1 MLSDQLVLSNLYN
14 GKSQLVSSTD
24 RGVLTQYQYDAI
36 GNRSRQVLPM
46 APSPTPQNSRVID
59 YANLYEEREDGV
71 YRVMTETSYNEAG
84 LPLVR
89 SRAELVSQLS
99 STLES
104 KVVSTGR
111 FRQRDNRVDGIRR
124 PPRSAS
130 GRFLF
135 PPPIS
140 RLKRA

>member
-1 MLSDQLVLSNLYN
+1 
-14 GKSQLVSSTD
+14 
-24 RGVLTQYQYDAI
+24 
-36 GNRSRQVLPM
+36 M

-104 KVVSTGR
+104 KVVSTDVLG
-111 FRQRDNRVDGIRR
+111 NVTTEWTEYGAPTVRVRKV
-124 PPRSAS
+124 S
-130 GRFLF
+130 L